1 MKPSTNFDSTLV
13 LTTDKTAISE
23 DTARQIQQA
32 NRTFAPYYKPLQSI
46 SIEDARTRKSSYEF
60 GAVGLKELGELLHL
74 SLYSSERPDAR
85 PYPAAGGIYSV
96 NLYLAA
102 MSVDGLPS
110 GIHFVRWQDQV
121 LEQIG
126 SDSAAR
132 ELYDQT
138 YHPNMNDVPLIAVLV
153 ADLRLSTYKY
163 RDAAMRMAYIEA
175 GALLQTLY
183 LAANK
188 LNLPI
193 CALGGI
199 SDRAAL
205 KITKMEPSTD
215 IIFNCGVAIGG
226 RPTNI

>member
-1 MKPSTNFDSTLV
+1 M
-13 LTTDKTAISE
+13 
-23 DTARQIQQA
+23 
-32 NRTFAPYYKPLQSI
+32 
-46 SIEDARTRKSSYEF
+46 
-60 GAVGLKELGELLHL
+60 GLKELGELLHL

-96 NLYLAA
+96 NLYFAA

-110 GIHFVRWQDQV
+110 GIHFVRWQDQA

-126 SDSAAR
+126 SEGAAR

-138 YHPNMNDVPLIAVLV
+138 YHPNMNDLPLIAVLV

-205 KITKMEPSTD
+205 KITKMEPSAD

>member
-205 KITKMEPSTD
+205 KITKMEPSAD